1 MCDIICVTNRH
12 LCKNDFLQQIE
23 KIAKAYPKGI
33 ILREKDLSD
42 TEYEALARKVM
53 AICGE
58 YDVPCILHRFVYVAI
73 KLNVDRIHL
82 PVPVLM
88 DMTQEQ
94 KGHFSVIGASCHS
107 VEQAQ
112 LAEKLGCTYITI
124 GHIFPTDCKKGL
136 APRGTDFLKDICKS
150 VSIPVYAIGGINSD
164 NFSLVMN
171 AGANGGCIMSGLM
184 KASNPK
190 DYLDRFDKEVINDV

>member
-1 MCDIICVTNRH
+1 
-12 LCKNDFLQQIE
+12 
-23 KIAKAYPKGI
+23 
-33 ILREKDLSD
+33 
-42 TEYEALARKVM
+42 
-53 AICGE
+53 
-58 YDVPCILHRFVYVAI
+58 
-73 KLNVDRIHL
+73 
-82 PVPVLM
+82 
-88 DMTQEQ
+88 MTQEQ

-124 GHIFPTDCKKGL
+124 GHIFPTDCKKDL